1 MYSNPILGTYPPR
14 RCLLT
19 PGLTATVL
27 LQLVALDNPGEMGGR
42 MASPTFVGR
51 VEELQSLEAAREG
64 AATTQPTVVPVG

>member
-1 MYSNPILGTYPPR
+1 MTTRPGHLPMQAMSLGSGP
-14 RCLLT
+14 
-19 PGLTATVL
+19 TATVL

>member
-1 MYSNPILGTYPPR
+1 MQAMSLGSGP
-14 RCLLT
+14 
-19 PGLTATVL
+19 TATVL